1 MSPSWGDLLRRLDE
15 LNDEFFTSKW
25 RSGLQREA
33 TRQQDALM
41 AMLFMEALGVPNPA
55 NYYALELY
63 PEFVESFHQWHR
75 RMGIQTFPEAG
86 FCC

>member
-1 MSPSWGDLLRRLDE
+1 MTGNLRGWYQGLERFHR
-15 LNDEFFTSKW
+15 EFFVGRW

-41 AMLFMEALGVPNPA
+41 AMLFLEALGVQNPA
-55 NYYALELY
+55 SYFTLELY

-75 RMGIQTFPEAG
+75 RMGMERFPSSG
-86 FCC
+86 VCC

>member
-1 MSPSWGDLLRRLDE
+1 MTPAWRELYNRIEELHDE
-15 LNDEFFTSKW
+15 YFVGRW

-33 TRQQDALM
+33 NRQQDALM
-41 AMLFMEALGVPNPA
+41 AMLFLEALGVPNPTS
-55 NYYALELY
+55 YYALELY

-75 RMGIQTFPEAG
+75 RMGMETFPDTG

>member
-1 MSPSWGDLLRRLDE
+1 MSPRWTSLLRRLDE

-25 RSGLQREA
+25 RSGLQHEA

-41 AMLFMEALGVPNPA
+41 AMLFMEALGVPNPTS
-55 NYYALELY
+55 YYALELY

-75 RMGIQTFPEAG
+75 RMGMQTFPEAG

>member
-1 MSPSWGDLLRRLDE
+1 MPPSWSDLLRRLDE
-15 LNDEFFTSKW
+15 LNDEFFASKW

-41 AMLFMEALGVPNPA
+41 AMLFMEALGVPNPTS
-55 NYYALELY
+55 YYALELY